1 MHFQAG
7 AFGPATDRV
16 SEVVSST
23 PMTPLS
29 PDYENV
35 PLNPV
40 TTVM

>member
-7 AFGPATDRV
+7 AFGPAAGRV
-16 SEVVSST
+16 SEVAPST

-40 TTVM
+40 TTVV